1 VVEEIGLARN
11 ISLLRKA
18 LGDDGEAYVET
29 IAKRGYR
36 FAPDVV
42 EPASVAGEKAGAG
55 ASAVRRQAG
64 EPHRTR
70 LVFLAILLGICGLV
84 YWQFY
89 RPSRYLPRVRGAAG
103 LAVVP
108 FESLSPDLERARFS
122 EGLTGALVAELTK
135 LKSVQVISPSTVQR
149 YGRLRIP
156 TAIMARLLGLDV
168 LVEGTAQAFG
178 QQIRV
183 SVRLTDVHS
192 GKVIWADGY
201 DIAAAD
207 LNHAEATVARA
218 VAEHIGRRLP
228 PQ

>member
-1 VVEEIGLARN
+1 
-11 ISLLRKA
+11 
-18 LGDDGEAYVET
+18 
-29 IAKRGYR
+29 
-36 FAPDVV
+36 
-42 EPASVAGEKAGAG
+42 
-55 ASAVRRQAG
+55 
-64 EPHRTR
+64 
-70 LVFLAILLGICGLV
+70 
-84 YWQFY
+84 
-89 RPSRYLPRVRGAAG
+89 
-103 LAVVP
+103 VVP

-201 DIAAAD
+201 EIAAAD

-218 VAEHIGRRLP
+218 VAEQIGRRLS